1 MDSDPIETVVS
12 FETTNR
18 RMSSDMSGP
27 LSDKPDGTTH
37 HAQVA
42 NTCLTAGERP
52 NKTPVL
58 ISGFGDA
65 RSFLPWL
72 GASCN
77 GGLMGQI
84 KGEKL
89 VVTPSTPDGFTASV
103 IALRF
108 LDRKEGVSFH
118 ILTLPEDR

>member
-1 MDSDPIETVVS
+1 
-12 FETTNR
+12 
-18 RMSSDMSGP
+18 
-27 LSDKPDGTTH
+27 
-37 HAQVA
+37 
-42 NTCLTAGERP
+42 
-52 NKTPVL
+52 
-58 ISGFGDA
+58 
-65 RSFLPWL
+65 
-72 GASCN
+72 
-77 GGLMGQI
+77 MGQI